1 MMLSLPTQQA
11 WAADFA
17 EIRTFFNILWFIRQE
32 NRPSVCIDLDAGD
45 SEKGKG
51 ISGERMTKE
60 NDIEQRLLTK
70 LQDLKYTYR
79 PDIRDRE
86 ALEQNFREK
95 FEALNRVNLTDA
107 EFSRLLEGI
116 ISPDTFA
123 CAETLRHRNTFER
136 EDGTPLHYQLVNL
149 KDWCKNSFE
158 V

>member
-1 MMLSLPTQQA
+1 M
-11 WAADFA
+11 
-17 EIRTFFNILWFIRQE
+17 
-32 NRPSVCIDLDAGD
+32 DAGD

-107 EFSRLLEGI
+107 EFARLL
-116 ISPDTFA
+116 
-123 CAETLRHRNTFER
+123 
-136 EDGTPLHYQLVNL
+136 DGVLPRAL
-149 KDWCKNSFE
+149 KVE
-158 V
+158 